1 MLFIR
6 TISFPLSFRTLGDIL
21 VSDKK
26 KYKKI
31 ESKNVYY
38 LYIYTRTMHFFTIM
52 ICHEVFS
59 LLLRRRWTMSRPIS
73 SSST

>member
-1 MLFIR
+1 MFQI
-6 TISFPLSFRTLGDIL
+6 
-21 VSDKK
+21 KK
-26 KYKKI
+26 KKKKLSENMFI
-31 ESKNVYY
+31 T
-38 LYIYTRTMHFFTIM
+38 YIYTRTMHFFTIM